1 MRGVKISKE
10 TAEEVRKV
18 LAKARAER
26 KANYAKIKAT
36 KKETTKASDKKG
48 TAENPLK
55 LKEYLKKQGIKAKGK
70 SKK

>member
-18 LAKARAER
+18 LAKARAEQ

-36 KKETTKASDKKG
+36 KKKTTKASDKKRYSRKSFKIAQK
-48 TAENPLK
+48 TR
-55 LKEYLKKQGIKAKGK
+55 YK
-70 SKK
+70 SKRQK